1 MIASQLIN
9 PRLKPLTTSMS
20 IEEAEHRFEEAQV
33 FYLPIITD
41 ENEVLGVVSLDLVLT
56 ALTQNQNDISVL
68 LKDLNITP
76 VLPYTCHYFEL
87 LKFFG
92 SSELDII
99 PIVDETSK
107 YQGCVTVHNIIE
119 QSATTLAVQYPGAI
133 VVLEIESKDY
143 SLAEIMRLI
152 ESNGAKVL
160 GINVV
165 EVIGSDKLH
174 VHLKLNT
181 GILKSIIASL
191 ERFNYNIYAHFMRQD
206 FQDDTEDRYRHLL
219 NYLDLE

>member
-9 PRLKPLTTSMS
+9 QQLKPLNTSMT

-33 FYLPIITD
+33 FYLPIITK
-41 ENEVLGVVSLDLVLT
+41 ENEVLGVVSLDVVLT
-56 ALTQNQNDISVL
+56 AINDKQNDISFL
-68 LKDLNITP
+68 LDELNITP

-92 SSELDII
+92 NSELDII
-99 PIVDETSK
+99 PIVDELGK

-119 QSATTLAVQYPGAI
+119 QSASALAVQYPGAI
-133 VVLEIESKDY
+133 IVLEVETKDY
-143 SLAEIMRLI
+143 SLAELMRLI

-160 GINVV
+160 GLNVV
-165 EVIGSDKLH
+165 EVLGSDKLH

-191 ERFNYNIYAHFMRQD
+191 ERFNYTIYAHFMRQD
-206 FQDDTEDRYRHLL
+206 YQDDTEDRYRHLL
-219 NYLDLE
+219 NYLDLG